1 MEVVVPDDVWWHL
14 MLSEWT
20 GPVTLA
26 DVESWTLPQISRAL
40 VVAEAMDARTR
51 YDAAMREARRG

>member
-1 MEVVVPDDVWWHL
+1 MSTVLPDDVWWHL

-26 DVESWTLPQISRAL
+26 DLDGWALPQIARAL
-40 VVAEAMDARTR
+40 VVSEAMDARAR
-51 YDAAMREARRG
+51 YDAAVREARRG